1 MPAQSE
7 TDEKDVQQE
16 STALTRRELRE
27 QQKAAEEAE
36 RNAALVDGPPDV
48 RPAPAKSD
56 SWLPPLF
63 KEEEEVK
70 AVKEEPV
77 IVAAEY
83 AREAPEGKHL
93 GMDQPQRII
102 IPPAPKPVA
111 GVTAGVRPTGGRTHP
126 VVSEPTS
133 SGTVMKIV
141 GLSVLYYAL
150 PFVAGA
156 AAFMTLMPTMTTAP

>member
-16 STALTRRELRE
+16 SATLTRRELRE

-36 RNAALVDGPPDV
+36 RNSALVAGPPDV
-48 RPAPAKSD
+48 RPVPVKSD

-63 KEEEEVK
+63 EEEVK
-70 AVKEEPV
+70 AKTVKEEPV
-77 IVAAEY
+77 VVAAEY

-93 GMDQPQRII
+93 GSDQPQRII

-111 GVTAGVRPTGGRTHP
+111 AVNTGVRHPGVRPVP
-126 VVSEPTS
+126 VAAEPTS

-141 GLSVLYYAL
+141 GLSVLYYSL

-156 AAFMTLMPTMTTAP
+156 AIFMTSLPTMTAP